1 MDVLRE
7 FTGDPELA
15 IQAHGAEE
23 LKRLIRFLA
32 VTSSQIGSKS
42 MSLTD
47 DGREL
52 TAEDVAD
59 TKKKQMRD
67 AVVDL
72 METEFSDADDMDYDK
87 GW

>member
-1 MDVLRE
+1 
-7 FTGDPELA
+7 
-15 IQAHGAEE
+15 
-23 LKRLIRFLA
+23 
-32 VTSSQIGSKS
+32 

-59 TKKKQMRD
+59 TKKKQMKD

>member
-1 MDVLRE
+1 MTTPDLKIGYDLAEDVQASEDGLTWQVKIRDDVR
-7 FTGDPELA
+7 FT
-15 IQAHGAEE
+15 
-23 LKRLIRFLA
+23 
-32 VTSSQIGSKS
+32 
-42 MSLTD
+42 
-47 DGREL
+47 DGEPL

-59 TKKKQMRD
+59 TKKKQMKD